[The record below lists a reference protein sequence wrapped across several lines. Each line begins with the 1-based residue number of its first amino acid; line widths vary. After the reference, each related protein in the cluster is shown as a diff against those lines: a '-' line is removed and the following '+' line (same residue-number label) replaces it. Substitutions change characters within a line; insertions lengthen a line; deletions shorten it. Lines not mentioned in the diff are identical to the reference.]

1 MDSGAAVESQEAA
14 MPAAVA
20 LDFTDG
26 EVYPSTSRIPRR
38 IQRRFRHS
46 RSGGRTSM
54 EDIEAKLRDAEIRR
68 KVFIFVRFLLVIYV
82 SFIYVRI
89 LVTVGLLWFLVFLV
103 HMAKQSAT
111 PYQFHDWLSTKARPK
126 PRSPSWSSQDEN
138 PGQRLEAK
146 LVAAEQKRLSLLAK
160 AQMRLARLDELRQA
174 AKSDV
179 KMRFEKE
186 REELGTRVESRV
198 QQAEENRRR
207 LLKAHS
213 QRKAA
218 IRERIAR
225 SVSQRI
231 IGENRYKE
239 CVRSAI
245 FQKRAAAEKKR
256 MGLLEA
262 EKRRAHARVVQ
273 ARKVAKIVHHRRE
286 TERKRM
292 KEQLENKLQKLAARR
307 QRAEYLKQR
316 GSPHSSARVNLTRHG
331 EFLSK
336 KLARCWRRFVRSR
349 RTTLALVKAYD
360 ALKLNEKSI
369 SVMPF
374 EQVALLIESS
384 TTLQTAK
391 ALLDRLESRFSLLL
405 SSGPSSIENI
415 DHLLKRLASPN
426 RKIPSSRV
434 SKQRGAARR
443 ESVKGPKSERNM
455 SRYPV
460 RVVLCAYMILGHPN
474 AVFSGQ
480 GEREVVLRQSA
491 INFIREFE
499 LLVNIILY
507 GPNSA
512 HSLTP
517 SAPVTMSLEHL
528 EETSSNLPTEQN
540 FRCQLRSFDSA
551 WCSYLY
557 RFVVWK
563 AKDARSL
570 EEDLIRAACQMELSM
585 MQTCRM
591 TAAGKTSDLSHD
603 MMAIQRQVIEDQKLI
618 REKVLHLSGNA
629 GLERME
635 SSLSDMRTK
644 FFEAKENG
652 SPLANPVVHISS
664 PLVSDPAIQLD
675 SVPNNQ
681 NVEASRRSNNVV
693 RSLFGVSS
701 SAQPKIGSEDPHTD
715 VQSSSVRGMH
725 VPTENVLLV
734 NEIMHWNL
742 KQLSGD
748 FDMVK
753 AEELSIK
760 VKETME
766 KAFWDEILDSLQGV
780 KPDYSRLISLLKEVR
795 DELCDLAPQK
805 WKADILNSIDLD
817 ILSQVLEPGAPDTD
831 YLGNI
836 LEYVLAML
844 QKLSAPANED
854 SMKKDH
860 QILLNRLAGI
870 AESNDKQSK
879 SFIVAA
885 VEGLRFILEQI
896 QTLKKE
902 VSFARIK
909 LLEPI
914 IKGSGG
920 LEYLQNAFTDRF
932 GSPNADS
939 NTIPL
944 TRQWLYSTSNSS
956 TEEWTEHIDVCTALS
971 ASHGL
976 PTAALRTGGAGFA
989 ALTRQD
995 DSLTNSGD
1003 DELLP
1008 ECSGEKVDKLLRLGL
1023 VKLASVVEGVTME
1036 RVPETLNLNVSRLR
1050 SVQSQFQ
1057 QIIVTATSI
1066 LVLRQFLLTEGSV
1079 TLAELES
1086 IISNTGREL
1095 SEFLKTSSDV
1105 SIQTITEMLMSAC
1118 SSRNH
1123 ESSKEMVARMLT
1135 KSLQNGDTVF
1145 EKVSK
1150 SVYLALRGVVL
1161 GGNGEV
1167 GRKLADVAL
1176 RRIGAA
1182 ALVDQIVGT
1191 GSILIMMAIVTNR
1204 VHGPWYRVMV

>member
-1 MDSGAAVESQEAA
+1 MDSGAAVESQEVA

-20 LDFTDG
+20 LDFADG
-26 EVYPSTSRIPRR
+26 EVYPSTPRIPRR

-68 KVFIFVRFLLVIYV
+68 K
-82 SFIYVRI
+82 
-89 LVTVGLLWFLVFLV
+89 
-103 HMAKQSAT
+103 
-111 PYQFHDWLSTKARPK
+111 QFHDWLSTKARPK

-174 AKSDV
+174 AKCGV

-198 QQAEENRRR
+198 QQAEENRMR
-207 LLKAHS
+207 LLKAHM

-292 KEQLENKLQKLAARR
+292 KEQLENRLQKARR

-316 GSPHSSARVNLTRHG
+316 GSPHVSARVSLIRHG

-349 RTTLALVKAYD
+349 RTTLALAKAYD

-443 ESVKGPKSERNM
+443 ESVKGPKSDRNK

-460 RVVLCAYMILGHPN
+460 RVVLCAYMILEHPN

-499 LLVNIILY
+499 LLVNIILN
-507 GPNSA
+507 GPNRA

-528 EETSSNLPTEQN
+528 KETSSNLPMEQN

-585 MQTCRM
+585 MQTCKM
-591 TAAGKTSDLSHD
+591 TAPGKTSDLSHD
-603 MMAIQRQVIEDQKLI
+603 MMAIQRQVIEDQKLL

-635 SSLSDMRTK
+635 SSLSDARTK

-652 SPLANPVVHISS
+652 SPLANPVAHISS
-664 PLVSDPAIQLD
+664 PLVSDPSAIQLD

-701 SAQPKIGSEDPHTD
+701 SAQPKIDSEDPHHTD
-715 VQSSSVRGMH
+715 VQSSSVRGMQL
-725 VPTENVLLV
+725 PTENELLV

-742 KQLSGD
+742 RQLSSD

-753 AEELSIK
+753 AEELSVK

-780 KPDYSRLISLLKEVR
+780 KPDYSRLLSLLKEVR

-805 WKADILNSIDLD
+805 WKADIINSIDLD
-817 ILSQVLEPGAPDTD
+817 ILSQVLESGTPDTD

-879 SFIVAA
+879 SSIVAA

-909 LLEPI
+909 LIEPI

-920 LEYLQNAFTDRF
+920 LEYLQKAFTDRF
-932 GSPNADS
+932 GYPNSAS

-944 TRQWLYSTSNSS
+944 THQWLDSTRNSS

-989 ALTRQD
+989 ALTRQH
-995 DSLTNSGD
+995 DSHLTDSGD

-1023 VKLASVVEGVTME
+1023 VKLASVVEGLTME
-1036 RVPETLNLNVSRLR
+1036 TLPETLNLNVSRLR

-1079 TLAELES
+1079 TPAELES
-1086 IISNTGREL
+1086 IISNTAREL
-1095 SEFLKTSSDV
+1095 SEFLKTSPDV

-1118 SSRNH
+1118 SSGNH
-1123 ESSKEMVARMLT
+1123 ESRKEMVARMLT
-1135 KSLQNGDTVF
+1135 KSLRNGDAVF

-1150 SVYLALRGVVL
+1150 SVYVALRGVVL

-1182 ALVDQIVGT
+1182 VLVDQIVGT
-1191 GSILIMMAIVTNR
+1191 GSILIMMAIVTHR

>member
-68 KVFIFVRFLLVIYV
+68 K
-82 SFIYVRI
+82 
-89 LVTVGLLWFLVFLV
+89 
-103 HMAKQSAT
+103 
-111 PYQFHDWLSTKARPK
+111 QFHDWLSTKARPK

-292 KEQLENKLQKLAARR
+292 KEQLENKLQKARR

-591 TAAGKTSDLSHD
+591 TAARKTSDLSHD

-664 PLVSDPAIQLD
+664 PLVPDPAIQLD

-725 VPTENVLLV
+725 LPTENVLLV

-805 WKADILNSIDLD
+805 WKADILNTIDLD

-989 ALTRQD
+989 ALARQD

-1036 RVPETLNLNVSRLR
+1036 TVPETLNLNVSRLR

-1086 IISNTGREL
+1086 IITNTGREL

>member
-68 KVFIFVRFLLVIYV
+68 K
-82 SFIYVRI
+82 
-89 LVTVGLLWFLVFLV
+89 
-103 HMAKQSAT
+103 
-111 PYQFHDWLSTKARPK
+111 QFHDWLSTKARPK

-292 KEQLENKLQKLAARR
+292 KEQLENKLQKARR